1 MANVPTTTKTTN
13 SYMIKVAKTTTQ
25 PNRFAYMCLCQWK
38 FWTKNWFR
46 AVFVCERFVDF
57 FGAVHRFDRG
67 TVARNAAYIAICR
80 LPTLSSPT
88 VCACVVTAF
97 SRSQFKTLRV
107 STSFRLDMQTN
118 RQLGA
123 EQHTH
128 YATNASILCVFLSFF
143 LLTKNK
149 FYSTMEIFRR

>member
-38 FWTKNWFR
+38 FWTKNWFC

-67 TVARNAAYIAICR
+67 TVARNAAYIAICG

-88 VCACVVTAF
+88 VCACVLIAF

-107 STSFRLDMQTN
+107 CTSFRLDMQTN
-118 RQLGA
+118 KQLGA
-123 EQHTH
+123 KQHTQIMPQIQGF
-128 YATNASILCVFLSFF
+128 YLFF
-143 LLTKNK
+143 SN
-149 FYSTMEIFRR
+149 FDRFN